1 MKKLLQI
8 NPVLRV
14 STSTGRIMQEIGEL
28 ALRNGWESYVAYGRG
43 RDGVL
48 PCKSRTVPVGGW
60 WSTAW
65 HGLETRLL
73 DRHGLAST
81 RATRMFVRQI
91 EGIRPDIV
99 HIHNLHGYFLDYR
112 VLFDYLSRS
121 GIPVVWTVLYA
132 LMGIAS
138 YLASASDAEQEEKRG
153 ALWAY
158 GIQLAFNFLW
168 PIVFFNLKWYF
179 FAFLW
184 LVMLWALI
192 LITLLRFGRIRRLSG
207 QLLIPYL
214 LWVAFAGYLN
224 LGVWLLN

>member
-1 MKKLLQI
+1 MKINKKRLILCLAVPLL
-8 NPVLRV
+8 
-14 STSTGRIMQEIGEL
+14 
-28 ALRNGWESYVAYGRG
+28 
-43 RDGVL
+43 
-48 PCKSRTVPVGGW
+48 GG
-60 WSTAW
+60 
-65 HGLETRLL
+65 
-73 DRHGLAST
+73 GLAGLVTMNSMKAF
-81 RATRMFVRQI
+81 ATLNQPPLSPP
-91 EGIRPDIV
+91 GW
-99 HIHNLHGYFLDYR
+99 
-112 VLFDYLSRS
+112 LF
-121 GIPVVWTVLYA
+121 PVVWTVLYA

-224 LGVWLLN
+224 LGVYLLNP